1 MRIGVTEIHVDDQE
15 RAWAFYTDVLGF
27 TVVTDV
33 AYSDRRWLTVVAPGD
48 AHGPELLLSPL
59 TDAARALQKERREA
73 GTPVLSL
80 TTPDCAATYRE
91 LGRRGVR
98 FVSEPRRREYGGV
111 DAVFEDG
118 CGNLLNLHEE

>member
-27 TVVTDV
+27 TVVTDA

-48 AHGPELLLSPL
+48 GQGPELLLSPL
-59 TDAARALQKERREA
+59 THAARALQDERREA
-73 GTPVLSL
+73 RDPALSL
-80 TTPDCAATYRE
+80 TTTDCAVTYRE
-91 LGRRGVR
+91 LVRRGVR
-98 FVSEPRRREYGGV
+98 FVFEPQRREYGGI

-118 CGNLLNLHEE
+118 CGNLLNLHEG